1 MVNHVFEQ
9 LSEELV
15 LLGTEPSI
23 FSDAGDQLTYFVTG
37 AKGWDWLNQLHPKA
51 LMVTDGSGTYKLHQ
65 QVDAAEEVIEYPV
78 IVVVNMTT
86 LADGSV
92 RPLLMVTKVEEP
104 YITKFTNTIKTRI
117 KEKQSMSERKV
128 LVLNIP
134 ANCTDP
140 DAVIDQAIAAF
151 NETNANGLLTDDGAK
166 FLAEAI
172 KRSKVIE
179 ANPDGGVVN
188 YPFISSLVWDEA
200 PFYPTPNTPV
210 TPEFP
215 KISDR
220 GVHDETSYPDTYH
233 IPNIAEVADRR
244 GYGKHF
250 LAMDDSAYL
259 NNGDKEVADL
269 NEAPKVDARIIDGDT
284 IFTEYKTVPEYCA
297 LIRGWAT
304 DRNIIGGGSTPLDQV
319 IKGLSEAGEIWDN
332 IGKGNRELIKD
343 DIGDIIVCIINSM
356 GNFDLNLED
365 FLDDALLP
373 DGSPTNQR
381 LYQKRGLKRYSLQV
395 LYTLAA
401 YSKQLESVMDAAE
414 DEGVIDAES
423 MLLFMADEAANLV
436 CVLDT
441 IARAH
446 DWTLAE
452 CLDQAYSDIKDRKG
466 LMVSGTFVKEKN
478 FTDAMVNAALADPN
492 TKPATAAYLREWIM
506 QQLADETQAMETTK

>member
-15 LLGTEPSI
+15 LLSNEPSI
-23 FSDAGDQLTYFVTG
+23 FSDAGNQLTYFVTG

-51 LMVTDGSGTYKLHQ
+51 LMVTDGSGAYKLHQ
-65 QVDAAEEVIEYPV
+65 HVDAAEEVIEYPV
-78 IVVVNMTT
+78 VVVVNTT
-86 LADGSV
+86 TMADGSV

-104 YITKFTNTIKTRI
+104 YITKLTNIINARI

-134 ANCTDP
+134 ANCTNP

-151 NETNANGLLTDDGAK
+151 NETNVNGPLTADGAK
-166 FLAEAI
+166 FQAEAI
-172 KRSKVIE
+172 KRSKIIE

-188 YPFISSLVWDEA
+188 YPFTTSVIWDEA
-200 PFYPTPNTPV
+200 PFYPTPNALV
-210 TPEFP
+210 SPEFP
-215 KISDR
+215 KISPV
-220 GVHDETSYPDTYH
+220 GPDEILT
-233 IPNIAEVADRR
+233 
-244 GYGKHF
+244 GF
-250 LAMDDSAYL
+250 Q
-259 NNGDKEVADL
+259 
-269 NEAPKVDARIIDGDT
+269 
-284 IFTEYKTVPEYCA
+284 TVPEYCA

-304 DRNIIGGGSTPLDQV
+304 DRNIIGGGSTPLDQF

-332 IGKGNRELIKD
+332 IGKGNRALIKD

-365 FLDDALLP
+365 FLDDAILP
-373 DGSPTNQR
+373 NGSPANQR

-395 LYTLAA
+395 LYAMAA
-401 YSKQLESVMDAAE
+401 YSKHLESVMDATE
-414 DEGVIDAES
+414 DEGVIDVES

-446 DWTLAE
+446 DWSLAE
-452 CLDQAYSDIKDRKG
+452 CLDQAYGDIRDRKG

-478 FTDAMVNAALADPN
+478 FTDEMVDAALADPN
-492 TKPATAAYLREWIM
+492 TKPATAAYLREWYLNRLTAVSEDM
-506 QQLADETQAMETTK
+506 GVYDTAKNASVTPD

>member
-15 LLGTEPSI
+15 LLSTEPNI
-23 FSDAGDQLTYFVTG
+23 FSDASDQLTYFVTG

-51 LMVTDGSGTYKLHQ
+51 LMVTDGAGTYKLHQ

-78 IVVVNMTT
+78 IVVVNMATM
-86 LADGSV
+86 ADGSV

-104 YITKFTNTIKTRI
+104 YITKLTNTIKTRI

-140 DAVIDQAIAAF
+140 DAVINQAIAVF
-151 NETNANGLLTDDGAK
+151 NETNANGPLTDDGAK
-166 FLAEAI
+166 FQAEAI
-172 KRSKVIE
+172 KRSKIIE

-188 YPFISSLVWDEA
+188 YPFTTSVIWDEA

-210 TPEFP
+210 SPEFP
-215 KISDR
+215 KISDTQQR
-220 GVHDETSYPDTYH
+220 GCGH
-233 IPNIAEVADRR
+233 
-244 GYGKHF
+244 HF
-250 LAMDDSAYL
+250 LAMDDAPYL

-269 NEAPKVDARIIDGDT
+269 TQAPKVDARIIDGDT

-304 DRNIIGGGSTPLDQV
+304 DRNIIGGGSTPLDQF

-332 IGKGNRELIKD
+332 IGKGNRALIKD

-365 FLDDALLP
+365 FLDDAILP
-373 DGSPTNQR
+373 NGSPANQR

-395 LYTLAA
+395 LYALTG
-401 YSKQLESVMDAAE
+401 YSKHLESVMDAAE
-414 DEGVIDAES
+414 DEGVIDVDS

-452 CLDQAYSDIKDRKG
+452 CLAQAYGDIRYRKG
-466 LMVSGTFVKEKN
+466 LMYEGTFVKEKN

-506 QQLADETQAMETTK
+506 QQLADETQELEVTK